1 MVLRFGVGR
10 SRDEANMIAHFIGGA
25 FAGLLIIWCRLPGTS
40 DVEAAIANLAIGAIL
55 GGIAAVGILS

>member
-1 MVLRFGVGR
+1 
-10 SRDEANMIAHFIGGA
+10 MIAHFIGGA